1 MLFRGARAVAYQAAG
16 HRKFTKAEDAG
27 KAWRSANAAR
37 CSLREKKN
45 ESTLITGPP
54 TWSLVALTRHRV
66 RNQRWHAATRFKAQA
81 NGRRLTG
88 PALARL
94 PGLGLSG

>member
-45 ESTLITGPP
+45 ESAPITRPP
-54 TWSLVALTRHRV
+54 TWSLVASA
-66 RNQRWHAATRFKAQA
+66 NAASSSES
-81 NGRRLTG
+81 
-88 PALARL
+88 ALAR
-94 PGLGLSG
+94 SNSI